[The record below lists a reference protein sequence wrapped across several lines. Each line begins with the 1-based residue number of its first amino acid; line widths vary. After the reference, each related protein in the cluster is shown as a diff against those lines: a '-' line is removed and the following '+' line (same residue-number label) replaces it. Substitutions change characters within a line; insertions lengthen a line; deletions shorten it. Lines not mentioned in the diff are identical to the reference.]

1 MTKIINREPNKEERL
16 KLLILNEQDAAEY
29 SMYVAEPPLRDPDFQ
44 YEGGLYGFIVENKL
58 IEHYNLMMFGEDL
71 EKANERFERIKE
83 PMAQLIEE
91 LKIKYPNLFEGE

>member
-1 MTKIINREPNKEERL
+1 MTEILNRKPTEEERR
-16 KLLILNEQDAAEY
+16 KHLILNEQDTAEY

-58 IEHYNLMMFGEDL
+58 IEHYNLMVFGEDL

-83 PMAQLIEE
+83 PMKQWEEE
-91 LKIKYPNLFEGE
+91 LKIKYPNIFEGE